1 MAINRVVGPGSATH
15 LERYVTNGQG
25 RILSTDEA
33 LDANEAV
40 NGYHER
46 DDHREVV
53 SHPEGVGGTSLAK
66 QVTRADNYL
75 LKDRQLN
82 YELHIT

>member
-25 RILSTDEA
+25 LILSTDEA

-40 NGYHER
+40 NRYHER

-66 QVTRADNYL
+66 QVYSMKVIILPGEPIYVTR
-75 LKDRQLN
+75 
-82 YELHIT
+82 